1 MATAALDAHLTG
13 ITDIETWDEYESIY
27 NEMIQW
33 ASDNAEALGVVAER
47 GTEAFEKEIDDIVRS
62 IMLHSSATS
71 DYALVQSA
79 ALEKFGDSTGKDAL
93 MAAVQEIVNNYG
105 PSAISDALLSGLLL
119 DYDKYV
125 AENGSD
131 EGFLESLGIGTDT
144 ESSLIGLS
152 RAQSTQEANKSRT
165 NAVKD
170 LMDSMSEDM
179 TTN

>member
-1 MATAALDAHLTG
+1 
-13 ITDIETWDEYESIY
+13 
-27 NEMIQW
+27 
-33 ASDNAEALGVVAER
+33 
-47 GTEAFEKEIDDIVRS
+47 
-62 IMLHSSATS
+62 MLHSSATS

-79 ALEKFGDSTGKDAL
+79 ALEKFGDSAGKDAL

-105 PSAISDALLSGLLL
+105 PSAVSDALLSGMLL

-131 EGFLESLGIGTDT
+131 EGFLESLGIGTEN

-152 RAQSTQEANKSRT
+152 RAQGTQAANKSRT